1 MKKRVWCNKKNTE
14 PCHGISH
21 GAYRADCS
29 GFCGWQTKNLYLNAG
44 GSSLWDQAGAWFDA
58 WI

>member
-1 MKKRVWCNKKNTE
+1 MALAMALTVLTAAVFAGGE
-14 PCHGISH
+14 
-21 GAYRADCS
+21 
-29 GFCGWQTKNLYLNAG
+29 TKNLYLNAG